1 MEDQEQKRYQQ
12 AMIMYNNQ
20 KEMLNSYQKTQVKA
34 SLAQDLM
41 SKNAPESAGNIVK
54 FQISSNFTDYAV
66 ELSAGVVDFRYY
78 ENVLS
83 NNVTAYCYNSR
94 DRISVR

>member
-1 MEDQEQKRYQQ
+1 
-12 AMIMYNNQ
+12 MYNNQ

-66 ELSAGVVDFRYY
+66 ELSAVWLTFAIMKMFY
-78 ENVLS
+78 L
-83 NNVTAYCYNSR
+83 
-94 DRISVR
+94 IM